1 MTTKHP
7 IPANFNTVVYDFLT
21 DLSTTFPE
29 YAFLWKKWQTPEMTE
44 ESKQELF
51 SFFQTV
57 FPERFFDILYQNDDI
72 FLMESEINTV
82 FLPNVDFKLFFHC
95 ANITE
100 NTRKAIWKYLQLIL
114 VSVLGSVKNRASFGD
129 AASLFE
135 GFDENVIQE
144 KLSETIEGIG
154 EFFKNLGTKTDSEPG
169 PEKAEFDPSKLFS
182 GEIPTPEKMAEMEEE
197 IKRTFQFAEG
207 AEGAEGTAKMPSAED
222 LHEHLKGLFDGK
234 IGSLAKE
241 MAEEITE
248 DMKNLFETDGTEDI
262 RSTQDILKKMLKNP
276 KKMMDLM
283 KTIGSKLQNKMKTGD
298 ITEEEIMKEAG
309 ELMGKMKGMGGG
321 KGGFADM
328 MKNMAQGLAGG
339 KGKFNTGAF
348 NRMEKKMAAKERMLF
363 KMEQKR
369 NEKES
374 QESQVKYSMNATD
387 TPNNYVFKLDD
398 EEIQETSVLS
408 KSAPQVDIDALAREI
423 EGVSS
428 TTVSGSGSNKKKS
441 KKSKK

>member
-1 MTTKHP
+1 
-7 IPANFNTVVYDFLT
+7 
-21 DLSTTFPE
+21 
-29 YAFLWKKWQTPEMTE
+29 
-44 ESKQELF
+44 
-51 SFFQTV
+51 
-57 FPERFFDILYQNDDI
+57 
-72 FLMESEINTV
+72 
-82 FLPNVDFKLFFHC
+82 
-95 ANITE
+95 
-100 NTRKAIWKYLQLIL
+100 
-114 VSVLGSVKNRASFGD
+114 
-129 AASLFE
+129 
-135 GFDENVIQE
+135 
-144 KLSETIEGIG
+144 
-154 EFFKNLGTKTDSEPG
+154 
-169 PEKAEFDPSKLFS
+169 
-182 GEIPTPEKMAEMEEE
+182 
-197 IKRTFQFAEG
+197 
-207 AEGAEGTAKMPSAED
+207 
-222 LHEHLKGLFDGK
+222 
-234 IGSLAKE
+234 
-241 MAEEITE
+241 
-248 DMKNLFETDGTEDI
+248 
-262 RSTQDILKKMLKNP
+262 
-276 KKMMDLM
+276 
-283 KTIGSKLQNKMKTGD
+283 
-298 ITEEEIMKEAG
+298 MKEAG
-309 ELMGKMKGMGGG
+309 ELMGKMKVMGGG